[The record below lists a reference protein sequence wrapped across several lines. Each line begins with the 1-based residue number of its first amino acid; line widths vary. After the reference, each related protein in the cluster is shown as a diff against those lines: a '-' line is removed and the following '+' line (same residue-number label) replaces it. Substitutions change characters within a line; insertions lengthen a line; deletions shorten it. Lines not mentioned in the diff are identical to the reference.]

1 METQERVRS
10 RASRALGR
18 KNGSKRNGAK
28 PEIDIDLKKLL
39 RALQAVRDGDFSVR
53 LPSDQTG
60 IGGKIADTFN
70 EIIASNQRV
79 ARELERAGQMVGKE
93 GKTRHRITV
102 DRRSGAWGAMET
114 SINTLIDDL
123 LWPTTEVTRT
133 ITAVAKGDLSQT
145 HAARSRRP
153 AAARRVPALGDHRQH
168 DDRADGRVHLRS
180 DARGARSRHR
190 RQARRP
196 GGR

>member
-18 KNGSKRNGAK
+18 KNGGKRNGAK

-70 EIIASNQRV
+70 EIVASNQRI
-79 ARELERAGQMVGKE
+79 AREMERAGQMVGKE
-93 GKTRHRITV
+93 GKTRHRVTV
-102 DRRSGAWGAMET
+102 DRRSGAWGAMES

-133 ITAVAKGDLSQT
+133 ITRRRQGRPVAD
-145 HAARSRRP
+145 HARSKSK
-153 AAARRVPALGDHRQH
+153 A
-168 DDRADGRVHLRS
+168 GR
-180 DARGARSRHR
+180 
-190 RQARRP
+190 
-196 GGR
+196 